1 MKSYLIVILQFGT
14 FCLIAQTNRFDQYI
28 TPMYDLDLLKASRV
42 LIENPDKIPPQKLEL
57 LSIHLNWWKLN
68 SGYKEHEGYTDST
81 LEQITKY
88 VNQLEQLNEVD
99 KSTSISLNILEAL
112 LIKSRVDLMDENYF
126 DGVVGMVKCLKY
138 IEELKENNNDL
149 DEFKLIDGLY
159 NYYYDFAYQN
169 YFLLRPFLLAYPEGS
184 MEKGLIDLKA
194 LARTSESAVKAEA
207 NFFLGK
213 IYLESE
219 ENSAEALKYTSV
231 VVTLHPNNF
240 VYALLHA
247 RALKASHND
256 TELFQHCLKEQQKLE
271 SCGTLD
277 QYSLDY
283 FSLQFKKHD

>member
-149 DEFKLIDGLY
+149 DEFKLIAGLY

>member
-28 TPMYDLDLLKASRV
+28 IPMYDLDLLKASRV

>member
-14 FCLIAQTNRFDQYI
+14 LCLIAQANRFDQYI
-28 TPMYDLDLLKASRV
+28 IPMYDLDLLKASKV
-42 LIENPDKIPPQKLEL
+42 LIENPDNIPWQNLEL

-68 SGYKEHEGYTDST
+68 SGYKEYEGYTDST

-88 VNQLEQLNEVD
+88 VDQLEQLNDVE
-99 KSTSISLNILEAL
+99 KLASISLNILEAL

-138 IEELKENNNDL
+138 MEDLKENNNDI
-149 DEFKLIDGLY
+149 DEFKLINGLY

-184 MEKGLIDLKA
+184 MEKGLIDLKV
-194 LARTSESAVKAEA
+194 LARTSESVVKAEA
-207 NFFLGK
+207 NFFLSK

-219 ENSAEALKYTSV
+219 KNSSEALEYTSV

-247 RALKASHND
+247 LALKTSHND
-256 TELFQHCLKEQQKLE
+256 TELFQHCLIVRQKLE
-271 SCGTLD
+271 NCGTLD

-283 FSLQFKKHD
+283 FILQFKKYD

>member
-28 TPMYDLDLLKASRV
+28 IPMYDLDLLKASRV

-149 DEFKLIDGLY
+149 DEFKLIAGLY

-219 ENSAEALKYTSV
+219 ENSSEALKYTSV

-247 RALKASHND
+247 RALKAAHND